1 MKKVYDNY
9 SVSGEVAVT
18 ATTVEEMKKL
28 VESFNE
34 MMKEQMRDEFDTAVI
49 TLNDIVEQEGKEDK
63 LVDHFSLG
71 FEFLYDYE
79 EEWRKFALEQG
90 KMEPSIA
97 IEFYRQNGDIFI
109 NDEVMEEYIQ
119 ELADEYGVDDTAFF
133 TQGVKIYM
141 ENPYYDE
148 GLSDPAIT
156 ASETKVENKWILKER
171 FQLRNEEV
179 NFHEG
184 FYQTKD
190 DAWVGL
196 IFALPQAK
204 DRLEELGLEIAEEYR
219 DDEKAWVTTT
229 SGDIFEIW
237 IEENDM
243 FNEQDG
249 G

>member
-1 MKKVYDNY
+1 MNN
-9 SVSGEVAVT
+9 
-18 ATTVEEMKKL
+18 EMKNL

-34 MMKEQMRDEFDTAVI
+34 MMKERVREEFDTAVI
-49 TLNDIVEQEGKEDK
+49 TLNDIVEQEAKEDK
-63 LVDHFSLG
+63 LIDHFSIG
-71 FEFLYDYE
+71 FDLLYDYE
-79 EEWRKFALEQG
+79 EEWRRFVCEQG

-97 IEFYRQNGDIFI
+97 IEFYRQNGDMFI
-109 NDEVMEEYIQ
+109 NDEVMEEYIL

-148 GLSDPAIT
+148 GLA
-156 ASETKVENKWILKER
+156 KVKSKWVLKAH
-171 FQLRNEEV
+171 FQHRNEEV
-179 NFHEG
+179 YFHSG

-196 IFALPQAK
+196 IFAYPEAK
-204 DRLEELGLEIAEEYR
+204 DRFEKLGLEIAEEYC

-229 SGDIFEIW
+229 AGDIIEFW

-243 FNEQDG
+243 FNE
-249 G
+249 

>member
-9 SVSGEVAVT
+9 SVSGEAAVT

-28 VESFNE
+28 AESFNE
-34 MMKEQMRDEFDTAVI
+34 MMKEQIRDEFDTAVI

-141 ENPYYDE
+141 ENPYYDQ

-156 ASETKVENKWILKER
+156 ASDAKVENKWILKER
-171 FQLRNEEV
+171 FILRNEEV
-179 NFHEG
+179 YFHEG

-196 IFALPQAK
+196 IFAIPQAK
-204 DRLEELGLEIAEEYR
+204 DRLGELGFEIAEEYR
-219 DDEKAWVTTT
+219 DDDKAWVTTKA
-229 SGDIFEIW
+229 GDIIEIW

-243 FNEQDG
+243 FNE
-249 G
+249 